1 MSSIDYSDYY
11 EGNWIAVIQN
21 APNAIAFEPTYQ
33 TRENGPVF
41 VYWYGVLRPAKTVPG
56 FERLELRNR
65 KRAFD
70 TSTLETVELESLSR

>member
-1 MSSIDYSDYY
+1 VSSVNYSDFF
-11 EGNWIAVIQN
+11 EGKWIAVVRTSSN
-21 APNAIAFEPTYQ
+21 ALAFEPTYQ

-41 VYWYGVLRPAKTVPG
+41 VYWDGALKPTQTVPG